1 MKKDLPERYYNSE
14 REEMLELVPPQAR
27 RILEIG
33 CANGRFSALIK
44 QRQPAEIWGIEMEAE
59 AAAAAAERLDKV
71 IQGDVRQLLPG
82 LPDASFDCVICND
95 VLEHIADPESV
106 VAGLAAKLTATG
118 VIVASIPN
126 IRYLPVLFELLVLKD
141 FKYRDWGVLDRTHLR
156 FFTRKSIRRM
166 FNAAGFEVVTMRGI
180 QMPQVSTAYKL
191 AFLLTGILTLGYY
204 GDCRFIQ
211 YGCVARRSIKA

>member
-14 REEMLELVPPQAR
+14 REEMLELVPLEAR

-44 QRQPAEIWGIEMEAE
+44 QRQPVEIWGIELEGEAAAE
-59 AAAAAAERLDKV
+59 AAGRLDKV
-71 IQGDVRQLLPG
+71 IQGDVRELLPG
-82 LPDASFDCVICND
+82 LPDAAFDCVICND
-95 VLEHIADPESV
+95 VLEHLPDPDPV
-106 VAGLAAKLTATG
+106 VAGLAVKLSPSG

-126 IRYLPVLFELLVLKD
+126 IRYLPVLYELLVMKD

-166 FNAAGFEVVTMRGI
+166 FVNAGFDMLTMRGI
-180 QMPQVSTAYKL
+180 QMPQVSTWYKL
-191 AFLLTGILTLGYY
+191 AFLLAGIFTLGYY
-204 GDCRFIQ
+204 SDCRFIQ
-211 YGCVARRSIKA
+211 FGCVARRSMKA